1 MNPTRSLRCRLAVTG
16 MAFLTMW
23 PVVGT
28 FPTALASPS
37 VSPSAIALVVAPTV
51 TPATGPAGSSIVL
64 TAPAGSYPAGVQAG
78 VNFQDSSK
86 NYAGI
91 FIGRTTIL
99 PDGSLN
105 FALRI
110 PDEATAGPAL
120 LFLSVNNSSNFTT
133 FVVQP
138 SIRLSAVSS
147 PAGGAVMVTGSGFA
161 GNGAISFTVNG
172 QDATVLTRDAVIVDT
187 FGSFSGFIGIPNG
200 VAGSVTISATDGTY
214 TATAQVAITAT
225 IGAAGTTPILGGPAS
240 GAPTP
245 TTVLSGTVGP
255 GSVASPPAPTG
266 ATTAYFA
273 EGFTGA
279 AATNGKATYRE
290 SLDFLNA
297 NPIEATVDI
306 TYVVVGESAPVV
318 VEQTIPAESV
328 LREDV
333 NNDVG
338 PDQQVSAIVTSSQ
351 RIFVD
356 RVIARVSSSGERLD
370 SSATQPAAAP
380 ARTWLFPEG
389 YTGATFQEYL
399 TVLNPGTR
407 PATMT
412 VTLAP
417 QGVALAH
424 PRALTFTVPALSRS
438 TTNVTALN
446 AGDTAKSVGMVVAGN
461 RPIVA
466 ERVLYFGDGSG
477 SGKFGATVSGGIAGP
492 AKVLGLVASGG
503 ASQNFLTLL
512 NPAPSGA
519 SVSVTASVSD
529 AAGQAVGAPTTLTV
543 APGTRQTFTLP
554 QAAGVTGGP
563 AGILLN
569 ATGPIAAEAVQYYG
583 GSPNVGDHPGVVY
596 PAQGAAAHTVYVP
609 DVSTSLADST
619 PITRT
624 VYLYNPGATPITVDG
639 FYLGSAGASAEV
651 PYTVPAAG
659 ITTVNV
665 NADSAL
671 PTGPIGAVFTV
682 TTDSGALVA
691 SSLGLTADGKSATE
705 SVGIP
710 GS

>member
-1 MNPTRSLRCRLAVTG
+1 MNPTRFLRCRMAVAG
-16 MAFLTMW
+16 LGLLSMLPM
-23 PVVGT
+23 VGA
-28 FPTALASPS
+28 FPTVHASRS
-37 VSPSAIALVVAPTV
+37 VSPPAIPLVVAPTV

-64 TAPAGSYPAGVQAG
+64 TAPAGSYPAGAQAG
-78 VNFQDSSK
+78 VSFQDSSK

-91 FIGRTTIL
+91 FIGRTTI
-99 PDGSLN
+99 PSDGSLK
-105 FALRI
+105 FALRL

-120 LFLSVNNSSNFTT
+120 LFLSVNNSANSTT
-133 FVVQP
+133 FIVQP
-138 SIRLSAVSS
+138 SIQLSAVSS

-172 QDATVLTRDAVIVDT
+172 QDATVLTRDAVIVDA
-187 FGSFSGFIGIPNG
+187 FGSFSGFIGIPSG

-214 TATAQVAITAT
+214 TANAHVAITAT
-225 IGAAGTTPILGGPAS
+225 LGQAGTAPILGGPAS

-245 TTVLSGTVGP
+245 TAVLSGTVGP
-255 GSVASPPAPTG
+255 GPSATPPAPSGT
-266 ATTAYFA
+266 TTAYFA

-279 AATNGKATYRE
+279 AATNGKATYTE

-297 NPIEATVDI
+297 NPVEATVDI
-306 TYVVVGESAPVV
+306 TYVVVGAAEPVV

-328 LREDV
+328 LRENV

-338 PDQQVSAIVTSSQ
+338 PDRQVSAIITSPQ

-356 RVIARVSSSGERLD
+356 RVIARVSAGGARLD

-407 PATMT
+407 PAAVT

-417 QGVALAH
+417 QGAASAH
-424 PRALTFTVPALSRS
+424 PRILSFTVPALSRS

-446 AGDTAKSVGMVVAGN
+446 VGDIAKSVGMVVTGS

-477 SGKFGATVSGGIAGP
+477 SGKFGATVSGGIAAP
-492 AKVLGLVASGG
+492 ARILAVTTAGG

-512 NPAPSGA
+512 NPAASGA
-519 SVSVTASVSD
+519 PVSVTTSVSD
-529 AAGQAVGAPTTLTV
+529 ATGQAVGTPTTLTV
-543 APGTRQTFTLP
+543 APGTRQTFTIP
-554 QAAGVTGGP
+554 QAPSSADGP

-569 ATGPIAAEAVQYYG
+569 ATGPIAAEAVQYFG
-583 GSPNVGDHPGVVY
+583 GSPNVGDHPGVVF

-624 VYLYNPGATPITVDG
+624 VYLYNSGAASITVDA
-639 FYLGSAGASAEV
+639 FYLGSTGAAAEV
-651 PYTVPAAG
+651 PYTVPAGG
-659 ITTVNV
+659 ITTVDV

-671 PTGPIGAVFTV
+671 PPGPIGAVFSV

-691 SSLGLTADGKSATE
+691 TSLGLTADGLSATE

>member
-1 MNPTRSLRCRLAVTG
+1 MNPTRSLRCRLAVAG
-16 MAFLTMW
+16 MACLAML
-23 PVVGT
+23 PVSAT
-28 FPTALASPS
+28 FPTVLASPS

-51 TPATGPAGSSIVL
+51 TPTTGPAGSSIVL
-64 TAPAGSYPAGVQAG
+64 TAPAGSYPAGAQAG

-120 LFLSVNNSSNFTT
+120 LFLSVNNSSNSTT

-214 TATAQVAITAT
+214 TATAHVAITAT
-225 IGAAGTTPILGGPAS
+225 IGAAGTTPILGGPVS

-279 AATNGKATYRE
+279 AATNGKASYRE

-356 RVIARVSSSGERLD
+356 RVIARVSASGERLD

-399 TVLNPGTR
+399 TVLNPGAK
-407 PATMT
+407 PAT
-412 VTLAP
+412 VKIVLAP
-417 QGVALAH
+417 QGAPLAH
-424 PRALTFTVPALSRS
+424 PRTVSFTVPALSRS
-438 TTNVTALN
+438 TTNVTTLN
-446 AGDTAKSVGMVVAGN
+446 ARDTAKSVGMVVTSD

-492 AKVLGLVASGG
+492 AKVLGLVVSGG

-512 NPAPSGA
+512 NPAASGA
-519 SVSVTASVSD
+519 SLSVTASVSD
-529 AAGQAVGAPTTLTV
+529 AAGQAVGTPTTLKV

-554 QAAGVTGGP
+554 GVTGGP

-569 ATGPIAAEAVQYYG
+569 ATGPIAAEAVQYFG
-583 GSPNVGDHPGVVY
+583 GSPNVGKHPGVVY

-651 PYTVPAAG
+651 PYTVPAG
-659 ITTVNV
+659 SITMVNV

-705 SVGIP
+705 SIGIP